1 MIRFYMIL
9 AVCLL
14 LPMIQSCATAV
25 KKPAKHDPLVGKILD
40 TSSGEMI
47 SFSALMDEIMGHDV
61 IYLSEKHDNPMH
73 HAIQHRIIQHLVET
87 GRSPALG
94 FEFFAVHDT
103 PLLLSFMDSGNHL
116 HGKKY
121 DAMIETDLRRQ
132 LNWDQQSDQM
142 WGYYFDL
149 LTRAKDN
156 SLMAAGL
163 DLPGSL
169 KRRITRKG
177 MAGITDFEKTLIF
190 STDFENLAYAE
201 HMKAIFA
208 AVHCGMGD
216 YAMRNRLYDT
226 WKARND
232 TMARSITLLAKET
245 AGPVVVIIG
254 NGHTE
259 YGLGVVDRVRY
270 LNFGLSQVNLALTE
284 IRHDP
289 ADHGVYLAPLD
300 LDGFA
305 PVPPADYI
313 WFTRRVSYE
322 DPCRAFREK
331 LKQMKTDTD

>member
-1 MIRFYMIL
+1 MIRIYLIL

-14 LPMIQSCATAV
+14 LPMIQSCATTV
-25 KKPAKHDPLVGKILD
+25 KTSVKHDPLVGKILE
-40 TSSGEMI
+40 TSSGEMV
-47 SFSALMDEIMGHDV
+47 SFSALMHDIMDHDV

-103 PLLLSFMDSGNHL
+103 PLLLNFVDSGNHL

-121 DAMIETDLRRQ
+121 DAMIETHLRRQ
-132 LNWDQQSDQM
+132 LDWERQSDRM
-142 WGYYFDL
+142 WKYYFDL

-156 SLMAAGL
+156 RLMAVGL

-177 MAGITDFEKTLIF
+177 MADITDFEKTLIF
-190 STDFENLAYAE
+190 STDLDNPAYAK
-201 HMKAIFA
+201 HMKTIFA
-208 AVHCGMGD
+208 EVHCGMGD
-216 YAMRNRLYDT
+216 DAMRNRLYDT

-232 TMARSITLLAKET
+232 TMARSITRLANQT
-245 AGPVVVIIG
+245 TGPVVVIIG

-259 YGLGVVDRVRY
+259 YGLGVVDRVRH
-270 LNFGLSQVNLALTE
+270 LNAGLSQVNLALTE
-284 IRHDP
+284 IRH
-289 ADHGVYLAPLD
+289 AGNHGLYLSPLD
-300 LDGFA
+300 LDGFE

-313 WFTRRVSYE
+313 WFTQRVSDE

-331 LKQMKTDTD
+331 RKQMKSATD